1 MKQRTWGLLVC
12 ILAVAL
18 MLPSLAAAA
27 GRNHTVQYGET
38 LTSIAAQYGVSVDTL
53 AAANGVGS
61 PNLIF
66 VGQSLTI
73 PGGVGGS
80 VPDPAP
86 SRAAQADGGYVVQ
99 PGDNLSAIAAQNG
112 VSLNSLL
119 AANSLSDPNYVWAG
133 QHLSIPG
140 KAAPAPAA
148 PAPST
153 APAPLVPARVAPAAP
168 AIAAPAVAS
177 GSRYT
182 VQAGDYLSDIAARY
196 GVNVDA
202 LAQAN
207 GISNPNLLFSGQTL
221 TIPGRGSEPPAK
233 GSPAKGDTAAP
244 AAPPVAPTATLIPP
258 PPSFD
263 APTPTAQ
270 PAPPAPAAGVPAKA
284 TPTLQVAPTAAP
296 QKEKVVP
303 AAAAPG
309 KLVKYVVQPGDRLYS
324 IAAANS
330 TTVDAIV
337 ARNNLKDPNAISAG
351 QTLELLVGDLISKP
365 AANPAAPQ
373 PTAMPLNKTV
383 TKPGA
388 TKAPPVI
395 DKNVP
400 GKWIDINISTQ
411 TLTAYEGDTAVFSTL
426 VSTGVSWHPTVV
438 GTYKIYAKYT
448 ADDMSGGQGAEYY
461 YLPAVPYT
469 MYFYGGYAIHGT
481 YWHHNFGHPMS
492 HGCVNLP
499 TDAAKWIFNWAP
511 MGTTVT
517 THW

>member
-1 MKQRTWGLLVC
+1 MKRRALGLLGL
-12 ILAVAL
+12 ILALAL
-18 MLPSLAAAA
+18 VVPSFVAAA
-27 GRNHTVQYGET
+27 GRSHTVQYGET
-38 LTSIAAQYGVSVDTL
+38 LTSIAAQNSVSVDAL
-53 AAANGVGS
+53 AAANGIGS

-66 VGQSLTI
+66 VGQTLTL
-73 PGGVGGS
+73 PGGIGGS
-80 VPDPAP
+80 VPAP
-86 SRAAQADGGYVVQ
+86 SRAADGGGYVVQ
-99 PGDNLSAIAAQNG
+99 PGDNLSTIAAQAG
-112 VSLNSLL
+112 ISLNSLM

-140 KAAPAPAA
+140 QAAPAPAA
-148 PAPST
+148 PAPAVPAPST
-153 APAPLVPARVAPAAP
+153 APAPVVAAPAA
-168 AIAAPAVAS
+168 AGS
-177 GSRYT
+177 GYT
-182 VQAGDYLSDIAARY
+182 VQAGDNLSDIAARY

-207 GISNPNLLFSGQTL
+207 SISNPNLLFSGQKL
-221 TIPGRGSEPPAK
+221 TIPGRDAPPAK
-233 GSPAKGDTAAP
+233 GSPTKGDAAPTAAP
-244 AAPPVAPTATLIPP
+244 AAPAPPTLIPA

-263 APTPTAQ
+263 APTPTRR
-270 PAPPAPAAGVPAKA
+270 PAPPAGAGSPAGA

-303 AAAAPG
+303 AVAAPG
-309 KLVKYVVQPGDRLYS
+309 KLLKYVVQPGDQLYG

-337 ARNNLKDPNAISAG
+337 ARNNLKDPNTISAG

-365 AANPAAPQ
+365 AANAALPS
-373 PTAMPLNKTV
+373 PTPMSMSKTV
-383 TKPGA
+383 TKPGS
-388 TKAPPVI
+388 TRAPAAI

-400 GKWIDINISTQ
+400 DKWIDVNISTQ
-411 TLTAYEGDTAVFSTL
+411 SLTAYEGNTPVFSTL
-426 VSTGVSWHPTVV
+426 VSSGVSWHPTVI

-469 MYFYGGYAIHGT
+469 MYFYGGYALHGT

-511 MGTTVT
+511 MGTSVT